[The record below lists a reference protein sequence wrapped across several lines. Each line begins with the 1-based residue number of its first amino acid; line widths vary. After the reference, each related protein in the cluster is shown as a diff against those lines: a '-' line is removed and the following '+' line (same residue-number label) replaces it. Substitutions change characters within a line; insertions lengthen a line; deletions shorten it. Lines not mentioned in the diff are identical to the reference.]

1 MWFALSA
8 LEALVLSLSTRRS
21 IPDVAAFLFVWMVLT
36 VSLAVADRL
45 RLFPTL
51 TTTQRRVHRIFTI
64 GFPVFITG
72 WFWAQRQ
79 DIIPH
84 NGLANRI
91 QHLAWSAA
99 MVSLF
104 IPVLARW
111 WGHVSRLERVVMA
124 VGLVVLL
131 GNAVE
136 VVEYKTFAAGWAETP
151 WQGLWAWR
159 DTMLDLV
166 MNIVGATLVA
176 FVVTGQSAQ
185 RLVRA
190 KHAQDRSSAMRI
202 NKPT

>member
-1 MWFALSA
+1 MWFAVSA

-21 IPDVAAFLFVWMVLT
+21 IPDVAAFLFVWMVLN
-36 VSLAVADRL
+36 VILAVADRVGV
-45 RLFPTL
+45 FPSL
-51 TTTQRRVHRIFTI
+51 TTMQRRVHRAVTLA
-64 GFPVFITG
+64 FPVFITG

-79 DIIPH
+79 NIIPH
-84 NGLANRI
+84 HGLPNRI
-91 QHLAWSAA
+91 QHLVWSAA

-111 WGHVSRLERVVMA
+111 WGNVSRVERIVMT

-136 VVEYKTFAAGWAETP
+136 VVEYKTFAPGWAETP

-166 MNIVGATLVA
+166 MNVIGATFVA
-176 FVVTGQSAQ
+176 FCVTGQSGQ
-185 RLVRA
+185 RQDA
-190 KHAQDRSSAMRI
+190 KHRRSA
-202 NKPT
+202 N